1 MGDFSIEFCGG
12 THVKNTGN
20 IMAFKILSETGVA
33 AGVRR
38 IEALTSKGLLDY
50 YSAQEK
56 KLHET
61 AKLLKATPETSKRR
75 FLI

>member
-1 MGDFSIEFCGG
+1 
-12 THVKNTGN
+12 
-20 IMAFKILSETGVA
+20 MAFKILSETGVA

-56 KLHET
+56 KLHESCKIT
-61 AKLLKATPETSKRR
+61 ESNTG
-75 FLI
+75 